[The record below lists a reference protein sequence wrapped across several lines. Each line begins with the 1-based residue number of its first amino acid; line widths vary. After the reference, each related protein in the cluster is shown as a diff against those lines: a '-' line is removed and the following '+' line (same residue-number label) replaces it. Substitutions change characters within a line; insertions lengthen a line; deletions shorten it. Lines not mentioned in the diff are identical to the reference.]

1 MARRKAQTYG
11 SAILDHGGRLSA
23 RHMCSSSKAVA
34 HVICDVGRQQ
44 APLLPEVGFAA
55 SERQLAPSRTSY
67 WVRENPATA
76 READRASAGPHAPHL
91 VPPSQRLARAPV
103 NWTRCVQFKR
113 SLEGGDKLAR
123 PSRSFPSSRPCAGHP
138 RHPGLVPG
146 IHDLAALPPANRG
159 WPGHD
164 KSTGA
169 NYWRMRR
176 APRGSTRT

>member
-1 MARRKAQTYG
+1 MASLQG
-11 SAILDHGGRLSA
+11 ILASV
-23 RHMCSSSKAVA
+23 S
-34 HVICDVGRQQ
+34 VGVQ
-44 APLLPEVGFAA
+44 PCP
-55 SERQLAPSRTSY
+55 PSIT
-67 WVRENPATA
+67 
-76 READRASAGPHAPHL
+76 DCASAGPHAPHL

-113 SLEGGDKLAR
+113 SLEGGDKLHVA
-123 PSRSFPSSRPCAGHP
+123 S